1 MVRESYVNCI
11 FYLSYKIK
19 NQNLISMDVKNRFT
33 NHIIIKSLFMCDAK
47 LRVLI
52 QASGKKYEGPSCL
65 SQDIEIE
72 LAWLPQNCPL
82 ISIKII

>member
-1 MVRESYVNCI
+1 
-11 FYLSYKIK
+11 
-19 NQNLISMDVKNRFT
+19 
-33 NHIIIKSLFMCDAK
+33 MCDAK

-52 QASGKKYEGPSCL
+52 QASGKKYEGLSCF

-82 ISIKII
+82 ISIKIL